1 MSKGWTIEFMELLE
15 EAEIYV
21 RGFKCSAPP
30 PRTKEEAS
38 RLLKE
43 ISNVKK
49 RYQEEFSSQ
58 MLEKLGKEGV

>member
-1 MSKGWTIEFMELLE
+1 MSKGWTIQFIELLE

-21 RGFKCSAPP
+21 RGFKCSATP
-30 PRTKEEAS
+30 PRTKEQAS

-58 MLEKLGKEGV
+58 LIEILGKEGV